1 MRLLKLME
9 SKAHKTAKKIIK
21 SAKVLFLENGFNG
34 TSIRDIAKKANV
46 QSSLIYHYFSNK
58 TDLWKAVKESLINSE
73 TFSDIKDCIK
83 EETFEEF
90 LKKLVRARFNIH
102 TKNPDILKM
111 LDWQRLEKNS
121 SLSGIKNQQK
131 FASFDQLE
139 EKIKDFQNNGQLSKD
154 FSAKYVL
161 LFISSATLTPF
172 IRSYELDKDILEEND
187 FIKTTTTLLL
197 KAFK

>member
-1 MRLLKLME
+1 MKLLKLME
-9 SKAHKTAKKIIK
+9 SKTHKTAKKIIK

-83 EETFEEF
+83 EDTFEEF
-90 LKKLVRARFNIH
+90 LKKLVKARFNIH
-102 TKNPDILKM
+102 TKNTDILKM

-161 LFISSATLTPF
+161 LFISSATLAPF